1 MARAIKEVETDDSG
15 NLIIPNAALG
25 APGPHVRYK
34 VRRRGAEIRLAP
46 VEKPDPKSLPPKE
59 RAEEFRE
66 WVRNLQPKAP
76 ILPDEAMHRES
87 FYD

>member
-15 NLIIPNAALG
+15 NLVIPRSVLG

-46 VEKPDPKSLPPKE
+46 SEQVDPKDLPPEE
-59 RAEEFRE
+59 RAREFRE

-76 ILPDEAMHRES
+76 ILPDEAFHRES